1 MAKRHRKSRNFG
13 SGSPLNYKGKAMA
26 KKNTGLSDFA
36 DTQEEATQEKPHVRT
51 KGTGK
56 VIHAQLRFTSQDQW
70 QRATLFAMSE
80 GVSLNQLALMG
91 MSRLM
96 KEKGLPGLLDT

>member
-1 MAKRHRKSRNFG
+1 MARKD
-13 SGSPLNYKGKAMA
+13 
-26 KKNTGLSDFA
+26 TGLSEFA
-36 DTQEEATQEKPHVRT
+36 DTQEEVQKERVAKTHVRT
-51 KGTGK
+51 KGMGK

-96 KEKGLPGLLDT
+96 EERGLPGLL